1 MMESGDWFNTTL
13 LSTSA
18 DDSSSTDYSITGWNS
33 TSSSSMMTTI
43 QSTSGSRPLV
53 GELKMTR
60 LVVQRFLTPTVVACG
75 VAGNLINIAVL
86 TRRWMKSSTNRYLTA
101 LAFCDV
107 MYLILV
113 VTISLPHYE
122 SLDVGSSAIY
132 QRYHFIVGRP
142 LTDTFSNAGV
152 WLTLTFTVERYIG
165 VCHPMRGKVWCTPRR
180 AKYIVCVVCLAAA
193 IVTFPEF
200 FECTVRDIRSKVS
213 S

>member
-1 MMESGDWFNTTL
+1 
-13 LSTSA
+13 
-18 DDSSSTDYSITGWNS
+18 
-33 TSSSSMMTTI
+33 MMTTI
-43 QSTSGSRPLV
+43 QSTSASRQLAS
-53 GELKMTR
+53 ELKMTR
-60 LVVQRFLTPTVVACG
+60 LVVQRFLTPVVVACG
-75 VAGNLINIAVL
+75 VAGNLVNMAVL

-200 FECTVRDIRSKVS
+200 FECTVR
-213 S
+213 